1 LQTRRTLLGSYG
13 TYSKAGAMKRMA
25 ATVLAVL
32 AATPAAAAPSTD
44 EVLREFQLFGT
55 WAVDCAAPASP
66 ANPHVSDASMRAG
79 LILEDHDLG
88 AGNINRYRIVTA
100 ERLSEARLALDVI
113 FRPGD
118 TGEERQKLEL
128 TVRNGTRRTMFNRPE
143 DGPVRVRNGAVVGAG
158 LKTPLLS
165 KCE

>member
-1 LQTRRTLLGSYG
+1 MRT
-13 TYSKAGAMKRMA
+13 TAAM
-25 ATVLAVL
+25 VLAVL

-100 ERLSEARLALDVI
+100 ERLSDARLALDVI

-118 TGEERQKLEL
+118 TGAERQRLEL

-143 DGPVRVRNGAVVGAG
+143 EGPVRVRNGTVVGAG